1 MSLKW
6 HHLLFPHRCLFCGSP
21 VTASE
26 RICEMCMEALPIIG
40 APVCFFCGISKADCA
55 CREKRHFYDA
65 IIAPFYYE
73 GAVAKG
79 IRLMKF
85 AGRTENA
92 EYFGEAISVCASH
105 YYSEIAF
112 DCVCFVP
119 ESEDVLKERGY
130 NQSRLLAESVSRYL
144 NVPCGELLKK
154 LYTTKPQRTL
164 SAAERQGNVL
174 GVFETN
180 PEEITAGKKILLID
194 DIKTTGATL
203 DECAKSLLIAGADRV
218 FCAVA
223 AVSPMRASQ
232 NEETAEETLT
242 AK

>member
-1 MSLKW
+1 
-6 HHLLFPHRCLFCGSP
+6 
-21 VTASE
+21 
-26 RICEMCMEALPIIG
+26 
-40 APVCFFCGISKADCA
+40 
-55 CREKRHFYDA
+55 
-65 IIAPFYYE
+65 
-73 GAVAKG
+73 
-79 IRLMKF
+79 
-85 AGRTENA
+85 
-92 EYFGEAISVCASH
+92 SVCASH

-130 NQSRLLAESVSRYL
+130 NQSRLLAESVSRHL